1 MIELSMYFTLG
12 GYRMKK
18 ERKEKR
24 YSFNNQKIGTKY
36 GIILGIVLGLFV
48 FSISIVTFFTINI
61 QSDMESMERR
71 GADAVEVT
79 ELGSIIRAKSLRI
92 YEYMN
97 QPTETIING
106 YNENNQRYNVIYE
119 RLANQLKSD
128 DEMEILERIH
138 EANQEVDRQFDFVV
152 KLLDQ
157 GEIGVAETSADIAN
171 QVQQG
176 AIRDVD
182 SLQQMVSDKRSEAG
196 KKAMGSLR
204 LTIYILFIGL
214 LISTVVSILIIL
226 IVNRR
231 ISNSLNKVVAL
242 SNEIANGNLTPESL
256 SYRGKD
262 EIGILSASM
271 NRMKENLRKIITEA
285 SAVSETVHRQSESM
299 RLASMEVK
307 NAFEQTSMTM
317 QEVASGVEL
326 QASHSLNVAEKMK
339 QFTKQMEEV
348 HQRGEDIN
356 DKSLDV
362 FDQATNGREM
372 MNQSVVQMNQIHALV
387 GSTVEKVHH
396 LNQQSKKISKLV
408 SVIQDIA
415 DQTNLLALNAAI
427 EASRAGE
434 EGRGFAVVAD
444 EVKKLAGVVA
454 ESSTDIEKLVGTI
467 QEETLSVT
475 KSLEEGFEEVASG
488 KQQVQETGQTFE
500 TINHS
505 IRHMVDNIQTVVTH
519 LKDMTTSTE
528 TMELWVAE
536 IAGITE
542 SSAVQIEET
551 AASTQQVTSSM
562 ENVAHHANNLSE
574 LSEGLDRLVKQFKMK

>member
-1 MIELSMYFTLG
+1 
-12 GYRMKK
+12 MKK
-18 ERKEKR
+18 RKEKR

-97 QPTETIING
+97 QPTEMIIDG
-106 YNENNQRYNVIYE
+106 YNESNQRYNAIYE
-119 RLANQLKSD
+119 RIANQLKSD
-128 DEMEILERIH
+128 DELEILERIH
-138 EANQEVDRQFDFVV
+138 EANQEVDRQFEFVI

-176 AIRDVD
+176 AINDVD
-182 SLQQMVSDKRSEAG
+182 TLQQMVSDKRTKAG
-196 KKAMGSLR
+196 KQAMGSLR
-204 LTIYILFIGL
+204 LTIYVLFIGL
-214 LISTVVSILIIL
+214 LISTAVSILIIL

-242 SNEIANGNLTPESL
+242 SNEIANGNLTAESL

-271 NRMKENLRKIITEA
+271 NRMKENLRTIITEA

-299 RLASMEVK
+299 RISAIEVK
-307 NAFEQTSMTM
+307 NASEQTSMTM
-317 QEVASGVEL
+317 QEVASGAEL
-326 QASHSLNVAEKMK
+326 QATHSLNVAEKMK
-339 QFTKQMEEV
+339 QFTKQMGEV
-348 HQRGEDIN
+348 HQRGEEIN

-362 FDQATNGREM
+362 FDQATNGKEM
-372 MNQSVVQMNQIHALV
+372 MNRSVVQMNQIHALV

-396 LNQQSKKISKLV
+396 LNQQSQEISKLV

-434 EGRGFAVVAD
+434 EGRGFAVVAN

-454 ESSTDIEKLVGTI
+454 ESSTDIEKLVGMI

-475 KSLEEGFEEVASG
+475 QSLEEGFEEVASG

-519 LKDMTTSTE
+519 LKDMTISTE
-528 TMELWVAE
+528 TMEQWVAE

-551 AASTQQVTSSM
+551 AASTQQVSSAM
-562 ENVAHHANNLSE
+562 ENVTLHANDLSE